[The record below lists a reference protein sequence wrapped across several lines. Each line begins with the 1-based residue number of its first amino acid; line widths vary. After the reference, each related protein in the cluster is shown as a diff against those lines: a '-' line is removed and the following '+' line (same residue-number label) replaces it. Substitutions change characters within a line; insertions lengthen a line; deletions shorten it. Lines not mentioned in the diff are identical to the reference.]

1 MTRKARN
8 TRETAKWPAVRRDPP
23 SRVAKK
29 LLLERLRKDTAE
41 VNADALLTALR
52 KQGYQ
57 ELPLEDIQDRLSKLR
72 TSLAEFIISRRG

>member
-1 MTRKARN
+1 MTRKPRN
-8 TRETAKWPAVRRDPP
+8 TRETAKWPAARRDPP

-29 LLLERLRKDTAE
+29 LLLERIRKDTAE
-41 VNADALLTALR
+41 VSGDNLLTTLR

-57 ELPLEDIQDRLSKLR
+57 ELPLEDVQDRLSKLR

>member
-1 MTRKARN
+1 M
-8 TRETAKWPAVRRDPP
+8 RRSTSPVSLVPP

-29 LLLERLRKDTAE
+29 NLLERLRHDTAE
-41 VNADALLTALR
+41 LNNDTLLTGLR

>member
-1 MTRKARN
+1 MTRKSGN
-8 TRETAKWPAVRRDPP
+8 TRQTAKWPVTRRDPP

-29 LLLERLRKDTAE
+29 LLLERIRKDTAE
-41 VNADALLTALR
+41 VTGDNLLTALR

-57 ELPLEDIQDRLSKLR
+57 ELPLEDVQDRLSKLR

>member
-1 MTRKARN
+1 MTRKVRN
-8 TRETAKWPAVRRDPP
+8 TRETAKWPAARRDPP

-29 LLLERLRKDTAE
+29 LILERLRKDTEE
-41 VNADALLTALR
+41 VNGDALLTGLR

-72 TSLAEFIISRRG
+72 TSLAEFIVSRRG

>member
-1 MTRKARN
+1 MTRKIRN

-29 LLLERLRKDTAE
+29 LILERLRKDTEE
-41 VNADALLTALR
+41 VNGDALLTGLR

-72 TSLAEFIISRRG
+72 TSLAEFIVSRRG